1 MSKIEDSVCKK
12 IQQRAAIGKA
22 KYGVTMER
30 GDLFLVDWLTHL
42 QEELMDA
49 CVYVER
55 LLTDVVKYVEEKEV
69 FEKQRDKHKTYAK
82 LDGIRKPWTDEEA
95 EKIVEWLEDGIKYR
109 EIALRLDR
117 TYASVYALGTVA
129 VERVKLGK
137 HPLTPSRSE
146 RATGWHMSLEEFN
159 AIEVLIKQGMPHA
172 EIAARFDRPI
182 SSVKRIL
189 RGEKSRLQLEQEEE
203 EEGKE

>member
-1 MSKIEDSVCKK
+1 MSKIEDSVCEK
-12 IQQRAAIGKA
+12 IKQRAAIGKA

-49 CVYVER
+49 TVYVER
-55 LLTDVVKYVEEKEV
+55 LLTDVVKYVEEKETW
-69 FEKQRDKHKTYAK
+69 EKKRDTHTTYAK
-82 LDGIRKPWTDEEA
+82 HDGIRKPWTDEEA

-137 HPLTPSRSE
+137 HPLPPSRSE
-146 RATGWHMSLEEFN
+146 RATGWHMSLEEYN

-182 SSVKRIL
+182 STIKRIL
-189 RGEKSRLQLEQEEE
+189 RGEKSKLQLEQEQ
-203 EEGKE
+203 EGVKE